1 MRACGCFRGVR
12 RVRVRFFCFSV
23 LVLFFFVFGARGAR
37 KHFSLYNFIQ
47 ILFITIQQFIHFNS
61 TKSYFFLIYIE
72 NHTFNPVVTQRVA
85 HKKIKTFAEER
96 AMRQVRWCDCE
107 VCAPSYKLDFKIWP
121 SEKWLVRPPYF
132 NFTKFADMLK
142 IASCQ
147 IFKRL

>member
-1 MRACGCFRGVR
+1 MWVFSGRAARARVFLLFFGVG
-12 RVRVRFFCFSV
+12 
-23 LVLFFFVFGARGAR
+23 LFFFVFGARGAR
-37 KHFSLYNFIQ
+37 QHFSLYNFIQ

-107 VCAPSYKLDFKIWP
+107 VCAPSYKLDFKTWP
-121 SEKWLVRPPYF
+121 SEKWLVRPPYCD
-132 NFTKFADMLK
+132 FTKFADMLK
-142 IASCQ
+142 IAFCQ
-147 IFKRL
+147 TFKRL